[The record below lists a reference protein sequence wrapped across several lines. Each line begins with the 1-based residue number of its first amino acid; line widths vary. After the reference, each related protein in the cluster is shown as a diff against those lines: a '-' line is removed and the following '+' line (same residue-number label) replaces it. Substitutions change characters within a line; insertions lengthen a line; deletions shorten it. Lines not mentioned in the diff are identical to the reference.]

1 MSKNS
6 FWIRLVKVK
15 FDAVNYGRLK
25 FSGGIFFVC
34 IAAKK
39 QHPLLDAVS
48 FLVQFFLSI

>member
-25 FSGGIFFVC
+25 FSGGIFLY
-34 IAAKK
+34 ALQQKK
-39 QHPLLDAVS
+39 QHPSLDAVS
-48 FLVQFFLSI
+48 FLVQFFLGI